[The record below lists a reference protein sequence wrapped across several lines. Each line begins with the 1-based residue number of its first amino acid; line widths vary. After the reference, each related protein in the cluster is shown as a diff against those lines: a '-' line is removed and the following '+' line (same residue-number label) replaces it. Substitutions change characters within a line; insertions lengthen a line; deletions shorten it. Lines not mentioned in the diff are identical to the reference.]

1 MQRAIKGPAAAEMFA
16 VCNAL
21 FIAVRRGLVQ
31 ERDHVLIQTDCMA
44 AIHAYDGTRRVTNPD
59 EVEAVNYFHQFR
71 KEQSFTVSFRHVKGH
86 TRRTEARYV
95 TNNLC
100 DKRAKDGMRQ
110 ARKKLKEKTQ

>member
-21 FIAVRRGLVQ
+21 YIAVRRGLVL
-31 ERDHVLIQTDCMA
+31 ERDHVLVQTDCMA
-44 AIHAYDGTRRVTNPD
+44 AIHAFDGSRQVKNVD
-59 EVEAVNYFHQFR
+59 EVEAVRYFHQFR

-110 ARKKLKEKTQ
+110 ARKKLKEKTE